1 MEGHI
6 FVSSKCNIKRVSGI
20 FLVSKERSR
29 TCPQDVIFVTAS
41 TAIIVF
47 LVYLYSYDEF
57 CSILFSY
64 LIILGAPLFGS
75 CSGR

>member
-1 MEGHI
+1 MIIVGLRE
-6 FVSSKCNIKRVSGI
+6 SKAGS
-20 FLVSKERSR
+20 
-29 TCPQDVIFVTAS
+29 VTANS
-41 TAIIVF
+41 AIIVF

-64 LIILGAPLFGS
+64 LIILGAPLFGP